1 MGLIRP
7 ELAVRLQP
15 WAETGAALAAIA
27 GGLWLFSL
35 GGWIFWPL
43 GLLVAGGSGIWA
55 LDAWRRMRF
64 RHPTLGPGM
73 VELDEGAIRYLSPN
87 RLLGGEIALRDLTE
101 IRLMRLNGRSHWRLK
116 SLDGQALLVPVD
128 AAGAEILASAFST
141 LPGIE
146 MGRVS
151 AALAPQAPAIQTVW
165 RRAARSRLT

>member
-7 ELAVRLQP
+7 ELAERLQP
-15 WAETGAALAAIA
+15 WAETGTALAATA

-43 GLLVAGGSGIWA
+43 GALVAAGAAIWA
-55 LDAWRRMRF
+55 LDARRRMRF
-64 RHPTLGPGM
+64 RHGALGPGM

-87 RLLGGEIALRDLTE
+87 RLLGGEIALRDLAE

-116 SLDGQALLVPVD
+116 STDGQALLVPTD
-128 AAGAEILASAFST
+128 AAGAEMLASAFST

-151 AALAPQAPAIQTVW
+151 HALSPDAPAIQTVW
-165 RRAARSRLT
+165 RRAAHARLT